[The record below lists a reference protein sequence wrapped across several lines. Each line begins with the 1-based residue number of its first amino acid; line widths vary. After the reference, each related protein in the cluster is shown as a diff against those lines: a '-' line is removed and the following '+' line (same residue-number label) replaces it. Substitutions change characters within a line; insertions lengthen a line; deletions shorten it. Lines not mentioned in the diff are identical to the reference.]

1 MSLSGCIFI
10 IRTASS
16 RYFAI
21 QGEKGIHLRGWMNNY
36 WSSIGDLSGLSIIQ
50 SAPFRPDL
58 KYSFYWLSLF
68 GSKNK
73 LERLVL
79 SKVKSLEISIW
90 HIAWLYLPTWKRS
103 WQEHIPEEH
112 WRQRRHTP
120 RTTRRWLSCRPPGAV
135 SFGCWPGGRTG
146 IVTADIWWWKA
157 IFLQNMF
164 FLSLI
169 TIEWCDCWCLGWK
182 AN

>member
-50 SAPFRPDL
+50 SALFKPDL
-58 KYSFYWLSLF
+58 KYSFYWLSALGF
-68 GSKNK
+68 KNK
-73 LERLVL
+73 LKILRLVL
-79 SKVKSLEISIW
+79 WKLKSLEIWIW
-90 HIAWLYLPTWKRS
+90 HIGWLYLPTWKRS
-103 WQEHIPEEH
+103 WQEHTPEEH

-135 SFGCWPGGRTG
+135 SFGCWPGGRKG
-146 IVTADIWWWKA
+146 IVIADPWDK
-157 IFLQNMF
+157 NYF
-164 FLSLI
+164 FCKICFI
-169 TIEWCDCWCLGWK
+169 TWVCDCW
-182 AN
+182 